1 MTRFITWFKFW
12 RFSKLAST
20 TNTPSAKQ
28 LIKGKIPLTQAPQ
41 FIAELIQLFAR
52 RSPITPASALVE
64 AFKQFDTIPPK
75 WTPNTVKK
83 HLSEAGII
91 TYSRK
96 KPMGFTLNSE
106 KLNLL
111 LEESIAIPTRKP
123 SKTKPSTLKK
133 PRPSSQSS
141 GKPKK
146 SLSSKP
152 RKISSESHKAPSKT
166 QSTRDILNK
175 IPTFPPYLMKRLST
189 KTRKVLNLG
198 AIELNAIKPL
208 GKVEKTIDLLTS
220 GKIFFDHTY
229 DDEKNVMDALDA
241 RIRYLSRRATTLRD
255 HEIDQLF
262 EKMFIPMLH
271 NGNGKC
277 SKIISKWEKQQFNL
291 QECAQRCLK
300 KMGKKAKKI
309 PLSEFALRQKI
320 QAVLHT
326 RYPKRK

>member
-1 MTRFITWFKFW
+1 MTRFITWFKVW
-12 RFSKLAST
+12 RFSKLANT

-41 FIAELIQLFAR
+41 FIAELIQLFAS

-64 AFKQFDTIPPK
+64 AFKQFDTIPSK

-96 KPMGFTLNSE
+96 KPMGFTLNTE

-133 PRPSSQSS
+133 PRPSS
-141 GKPKK
+141 
-146 SLSSKP
+146 SKP
-152 RKISSESHKAPSKT
+152 HKISSESHKTPSKT
-166 QSTRDILNK
+166 QSTRDLLNK

-220 GKIFFDHTY
+220 GKIFFDQKY
-229 DDEKNVMDALDA
+229 NDEKNVMDALDA

-262 EKMFIPMLH
+262 EKMFTPMLH
-271 NGNGKC
+271 NGKC
-277 SKIISKWEKQQFNL
+277 LKIISKWEKQQFNL

-320 QAVLHT
+320 QVVLHT
-326 RYPKRK
+326 KYPKRK